1 MNISADQDQ
10 SSEVK
15 IEPSCEEIYENY
27 ITQIKQQIADSRP
40 AWAKRVLESM
50 NSRKKRVKGEQK
62 VDPKKSESI
71 RQLKCHFQLTDK
83 VAKRDKIQ
91 LELQICEMV
100 RDDKDISQYK
110 VVDQRHLYLTTIHI
124 IDMREKNILD
134 IHINKL
140 REMLEILKTD
150 IDKFIEE
157 NYGEDDE
164 KGDQK

>member
-1 MNISADQDQ
+1 
-10 SSEVK
+10 
-15 IEPSCEEIYENY
+15 
-27 ITQIKQQIADSRP
+27 
-40 AWAKRVLESM
+40 
-50 NSRKKRVKGEQK
+50 
-62 VDPKKSESI
+62 
-71 RQLKCHFQLTDK
+71 
-83 VAKRDKIQ
+83 
-91 LELQICEMV
+91 MV